1 MAENPGGQGLVWA
14 NRSRWIAVVAIA
26 AASLAILYLGSINVL
41 LRTRLLRHALSTDP
55 ATLWVDYESAYSIIP
70 GRVHVVGLAIRGRER
85 TEEWVITIDRVDFDV
100 AFRDLLRHRFHATH
114 VHASGF
120 GIRARLRI
128 AEADATPDVVAA
140 LPTIPGFESIPLEPP
155 GEPPPPL
162 TDANYHLWSIELED
176 VTVEHVREVWIHTVR
191 GSGDMRVRG
200 RWLFR
205 PMRWLEV
212 GPASVEVASADVSYG
227 VLPLL
232 TGLHGSFD
240 ATIHP
245 FDVRVADGLHFFDFV
260 STNMRL
266 GGLLKWANA
275 ATAIMP
281 PGDVVVARGEGPLDA
296 DLVLDHGTLM
306 AGTHVSIEANDP
318 EVDAYGMTLGATA
331 NAVFE
336 VKLGGASAASVA
348 ALEGRL
354 SDARVLRRGVEQARV
369 ATVAATFTT
378 HHLHMADAFDDTLF
392 AVDVHGAETNDLEA
406 WRRFV
411 PSAPEGVFHS
421 GVVMADGHVDG
432 SVPERHLRGK
442 AKVVADGLRVE
453 LARASVRGKL
463 TVNVVAERWAWADR
477 TANLSGSDV
486 TLREVSARSST
497 RVEGAPNVI
506 DVPSVAIHA
515 QRLELAPSGVKGN
528 ASLDL
533 ERAVVRLSAVR
544 EIVTLPNAFDFEGG
558 EAQASLHAELD
569 LDSGQIQGESRIVA
583 QAVRAKIG
591 ASAVS
596 GDVDVQVKARGN
608 EREGESTDFSGTSVA
623 ITHAGAGD
631 ARAQSEDAWWGTV
644 DLAKATLS
652 TRGGP
657 RLEAQVHVKAK
668 DASPATVLVSQ
679 NAGVPEWAANIFR
692 MPILDATADLR
703 FTKSSFDIRSLVARG
718 GAQSIRME
726 YARHDQ
732 RTEGALLA
740 DLGLVE
746 VGYDLTDG
754 ATGIVLLGSETWF
767 NAKVASMRAR

>member
-1 MAENPGGQGLVWA
+1 
-14 NRSRWIAVVAIA
+14 
-26 AASLAILYLGSINVL
+26 
-41 LRTRLLRHALSTDP
+41 
-55 ATLWVDYESAYSIIP
+55 
-70 GRVHVVGLAIRGRER
+70 
-85 TEEWVITIDRVDFDV
+85 
-100 AFRDLLRHRFHATH
+100 
-114 VHASGF
+114 
-120 GIRARLRI
+120 
-128 AEADATPDVVAA
+128 
-140 LPTIPGFESIPLEPP
+140 
-155 GEPPPPL
+155 
-162 TDANYHLWSIELED
+162 
-176 VTVEHVREVWIHTVR
+176 
-191 GSGDMRVRG
+191 
-200 RWLFR
+200 
-205 PMRWLEV
+205 MRWLEV
-212 GPASVEVASADVSYG
+212 GPASVEVASVDVTHG
-227 VLPLL
+227 GLPLV

-245 FDVRVADGLHFFDFV
+245 FDVRVADGLHFFDNV

-275 ATAIMP
+275 ATALMP
-281 PGDVVVARGEGPLDA
+281 PGDVVFAQGEGPLDA
-296 DLVLDHGTLM
+296 DLVLDHGTFM
-306 AGTHVSIEANDP
+306 ASTHVSIEANDP
-318 EVDAYGMTLGATA
+318 EVDAYDMTLGATT

-336 VKLGGASAASVA
+336 VKPDGASVA
-348 ALEGRL
+348 SGAELQGRL
-354 SDARVLRRGVEQARV
+354 ANVRVLRRGVEQARV

-378 HHLHMADAFDDTLF
+378 HHLHVADAFDDTLF
-392 AVDVHGAETNDLEA
+392 AVDVQGAETNDLEA

-421 GVVMADGHVDG
+421 GVVTADGHVDG
-432 SVPERHLRGK
+432 SLPERHLRGK
-442 AKVVADGLRVE
+442 AKVVADGLLMELGRV
-453 LARASVRGKL
+453 SVRGKL
-463 TVNVVAERWAWADR
+463 AANVVAGRWAWADH
-477 TANLSGSDV
+477 TANLSGSDII
-486 TLREVSARSST
+486 LRDVSARSST
-497 RVEGAPNVI
+497 RAEGAANVI
-506 DVPSVAIHA
+506 DVPSVAIRAPH
-515 QRLELAPSGVKGN
+515 LELAPSGVKGN

-533 ERAVVRLSAVR
+533 ERAVVRLSDVR
-544 EIVTLPNAFDFEGG
+544 EIVTLPNAFGFEGG

-569 LDSGQIQGESRIVA
+569 MDSGLIQGESRIVA

-596 GDVDVQVKARGN
+596 GDVDVQVKARGS
-608 EREGESTDFSGTSVA
+608 ERDGESTDFSGTSVA

-631 ARAQSEDAWWGTV
+631 ARAQPEDAWWGTV

-703 FTKSSFDIRSLVARG
+703 FTKSSFEIRSLVARG

-726 YARHDQ
+726 YARHGE

-767 NAKVASMRAR
+767 NGKVASMRAK